1 MLIGQAEKVLCP
13 QGNTTLQ
20 RHTEGEGEGDGLLC
34 MSLPQSPLLFSAL
47 NFSIPLSIFL
57 SFYSFTGYTSPLH
70 RLYYLYHFAL
80 SSHTQ
85 AQVLYLC
92 TIHTSTWTLSLCTLC
107 TTFLV
112 DINTD
117 TINAHCNICIISV
130 YTPLPVNMF
139 FPMCIVFLLWFVYVC
154 LWVKLS
160 V

>member
-20 RHTEGEGEGDGLLC
+20 RHAEGEGEGDGLLC

-85 AQVLYLC
+85 AQVLNPC

-139 FPMCIVFLLWFVYVC
+139 SLCVLFFYCDSTVICVCMFV
-154 LWVKLS
+154 S
-160 V
+160 